1 MWFTIVELIIPR
13 YGYTLAVVKS
23 MRKYPPP
30 KWITALGRY
39 RRSSEIVRLSNI
51 GVVLRGTYIDQYIG
65 KWMSKEKFL
74 EVMEEAIRRSYKSGS
89 TINRMIKAI
98 REFAEKPLER
108 SKESARRSIIYEL
121 PPEYPTRMAKRYA
134 EKKIELDSIILYV
147 FKNTIHVV
155 GDYATVVIPRNPSK
169 ISDID
174 VSDDGLRTLEELGK
188 QLDALEEEDR
198 EVAEEI
204 KTAIAFAKLMS

>member
-1 MWFTIVELIIPR
+1 LIRPK
-13 YGYTLAVVKS
+13 YGYSLAVIKS
-23 MRKYPPP
+23 TRRYAPP

-39 RRSSEIVRLSNI
+39 RSSSEIVRLSDI

-65 KWMSKEKFL
+65 KWMSKEMFL
-74 EVMEEAIRRSYKSGS
+74 RVMEEAIRKSYKSEN

-108 SKESARRSIIYEL
+108 REPTRRGVIYEL
-121 PPEYPTRMAKRYA
+121 PPEYPTRMIARYA
-134 EKKIELDSIILYV
+134 EKKIKLDSIVLYV
-147 FKNTIHVV
+147 FKNTIHVA
-155 GDYATVVIPRNPSK
+155 GDYATVVIPRNHI
-169 ISDID
+169 ISDIEI
-174 VSDDGLRTLEELGK
+174 SEDGQRTLEELGE
-188 QLDALEEEDR
+188 QLDDLEEEDR